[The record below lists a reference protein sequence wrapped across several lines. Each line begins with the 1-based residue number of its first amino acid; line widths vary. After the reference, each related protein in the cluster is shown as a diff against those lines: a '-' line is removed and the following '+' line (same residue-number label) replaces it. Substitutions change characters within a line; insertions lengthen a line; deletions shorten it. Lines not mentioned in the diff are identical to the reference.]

1 MDVKIPRPQGEPK
14 ISTLDPALQL
24 SIRSAR
30 ATRAK
35 AAPRTYSRG
44 WKLAL
49 FALDVSMLV
58 LAAYVAG
65 GIVEGRWAFPQFER
79 DLIHYSIWLIAIWL
93 VIFERVGLYHR
104 SFALSVRDEFYYT
117 VLALIIG
124 VLPQLTV
131 FTIVPSIS
139 TSRLAL
145 LATLGCAIAAVGL
158 ARVAVHAMRN
168 SAERGRPRRIAIVGH
183 GDRISS
189 VAQSLSMAEGSVL
202 LRLDIP
208 DIDATVQNVAFGGR
222 AGLEG
227 IDWFVRAREWGCDTL
242 LLTEVLPPHV
252 MPHLLAV
259 AAQHNIKFAFAPPR
273 VQVHAYSLSL
283 QLDGQ
288 QALIVPS
295 QLRSCTPTAR
305 LLKRLL
311 DLTIASAALIIL
323 WPFLA
328 LTALIVWL
336 DSGRPILYRQTRV
349 GRDGELFDILKFRS
363 MRTDAEASGPTWVST
378 GDSRT
383 TRVGAFL
390 RSTSLDE
397 LPQLINVIRGDMSV
411 VGPRPDRP
419 IYVEE
424 YRKLLPRY
432 DERHLVR
439 PGITGWSQVH
449 MKRVT
454 MPEDEG
460 ERLSYDLFYVENWSL
475 FMDLSVIFKTAF
487 EFLFRRAA

>member
-44 WKLAL
+44 WKIAL

-58 LAAYVAG
+58 LAVYVAG
-65 GIVEGRWAFPQFER
+65 GISENRWDFQQFER

-124 VLPQLTV
+124 VLPQLTL
-131 FTIVPSIS
+131 FTIMPGV
-139 TSRLAL
+139 SRLTL
-145 LATLGCAIAAVGL
+145 LISLGCAIVAVGL
-158 ARVAVHAMRN
+158 ARAFVHGMRN

-189 VAQSLSMAEGSVL
+189 VAQSLSMADGSVL

-242 LLTEVLPPHV
+242 LLTEV
-252 MPHLLAV
+252 
-259 AAQHNIKFAFAPPR
+259 
-273 VQVHAYSLSL
+273 
-283 QLDGQ
+283 
-288 QALIVPS
+288 
-295 QLRSCTPTAR
+295 
-305 LLKRLL
+305 
-311 DLTIASAALIIL
+311 
-323 WPFLA
+323 
-328 LTALIVWL
+328 
-336 DSGRPILYRQTRV
+336 
-349 GRDGELFDILKFRS
+349 
-363 MRTDAEASGPTWVST
+363 
-378 GDSRT
+378 
-383 TRVGAFL
+383 
-390 RSTSLDE
+390 
-397 LPQLINVIRGDMSV
+397 
-411 VGPRPDRP
+411 
-419 IYVEE
+419 
-424 YRKLLPRY
+424 
-432 DERHLVR
+432 
-439 PGITGWSQVH
+439 
-449 MKRVT
+449 
-454 MPEDEG
+454 
-460 ERLSYDLFYVENWSL
+460 
-475 FMDLSVIFKTAF
+475 
-487 EFLFRRAA
+487 

>member
-1 MDVKIPRPQGEPK
+1 MDVKIPRPPIEPK
-14 ISTLDPALQL
+14 ISSLDPALQL

-35 AAPRTYSRG
+35 ALPRAYSGG

-49 FALDVSMLV
+49 FALDVGMLV
-58 LAAYVAG
+58 LAVYVAG
-65 GIVEGRWAFPQFER
+65 GIVEGRWEFTQFER
-79 DLIHYSIWLIAIWL
+79 DLFHYSIWLIAIWL
-93 VIFERVGLYHR
+93 VIFERVGLYRR

-124 VLPQLTV
+124 VLPQLTL
-131 FTIVPSIS
+131 FTIMPGV
-139 TSRLAL
+139 SRLTL
-145 LATLGCAIAAVGL
+145 LVSLGCAIVAVGL
-158 ARVAVHAMRN
+158 ARAFVHGVRN
-168 SAERGRPRRIAIVGH
+168 SVVRGRPRRIAIVGH

-189 VAQSLSMAEGSVL
+189 VAQSLSMADGSVL

-311 DLTIASAALIIL
+311 DLTIASTALIVL
-323 WPFLA
+323 WPILA
-328 LTALIVWL
+328 ITALIVWL

-349 GRDGELFDILKFRS
+349 GRDGELFDIFKFRS

-383 TRVGAFL
+383 TRVGGFL
-390 RSTSLDE
+390 RRMSLDE
-397 LPQLINVIRGDMSV
+397 LPQLINVIRGDMSI

-419 IYVEE
+419 MYVEE

-460 ERLSYDLFYVENWSL
+460 EKLSYDLFYVENWSL

-487 EFLFRRAA
+487 EVLFRRAE